1 MNKNI
6 KMKRN
11 VTFRDADMNSWEINI
26 ELRNEEVKRR
36 NIETLEEYTS
46 KYEVSV
52 SGTGGYSCGQCDEH
66 INPRTDGQKRLL
78 EFWNKYHLNGMSA
91 GTNRQNAYIRGEEYE
106 KEYNSFVEIFSQ
118 YSVKFWDKMVENLS
132 DILMKHYNI
141 DIIAALRMVEVAEK
155 YMNGNP
161 FKYIIG
167 IKDSLFSH
175 GNGKQDLYVE
185 YFFLAM
191 HDLLNDRGYRY
202 GSGWLGIP
210 LPADIEKQ
218 INDICQQ
225 IEEEEEELTESLVP
239 VFNMGAE
246 DFEATDEIVQKVME
260 LRECDEEEAKRF
272 IALGMHLGCTFGDLN
287 DTFEEDD
294 ADKCRY
300 NANGIEYYIGTD
312 DELEAIANDYI
323 HNDGDYEYFWREA
336 VAAQKTTDSLE
347 DWLDEVLRM
356 DGWAS
361 ILNHWNGSSDS
372 YMVAGECIEVCRT

>member
-1 MNKNI
+1 M
-6 KMKRN
+6 
-11 VTFRDADMNSWEINI
+11 AYEINCPVFKPFEWLTGDDNESAWPMLEDYCDDDEYYEQDAI
-26 ELRNEEVKRR
+26 LRGLYDNDWSNLPEE
-36 NIETLEEYTS
+36 LEEKTKEELIQ
-46 KYEVSV
+46 KYK
-52 SGTGGYSCGQCDEH
+52 DEAP
-66 INPRTDGQKRLL
+66 ITI
-78 EFWNKYHLNGMSA
+78 A
-91 GTNRQNAYIRGEEYE
+91 NAM
-106 KEYNSFVEIFSQ
+106 K
-118 YSVKFWDKMVENLS
+118 KM
-132 DILMKHYNI
+132 
-141 DIIAALRMVEVAEK
+141 
-155 YMNGNP
+155 
-161 FKYIIG
+161 
-167 IKDSLFSH
+167 
-175 GNGKQDLYVE
+175 
-185 YFFLAM
+185 AM
-191 HDLLNDRGYRY
+191 HDLLTDRGYRY

-225 IEEEEEELTESLVP
+225 IEEEEDELTESLVP
-239 VFNMGAE
+239 VFNMGAD

-312 DELEAIANDYI
+312 DELEAIADDYI